1 MCLFNQIQEPFN
13 RIFQLS
19 YYDESMNNY
28 KTIFNVREGEEN
40 LQKKLNNQI
49 MQDVQER
56 FGEANDLLQIGFM
69 DQKKDFQSQKIRFQ
83 NQKMKQLDLF
93 GSQILFRFNKQPTH
107 NTRFGSIFTIAI
119 ATIIIL
125 RLIVIISSVIQ
136 RTNPVVIYQERQVDS
151 PKIFKINQNT
161 FQIAFGMQDAKFNQF
176 IDEQIYKITVSNV
189 HKTTTVDPVTGQ
201 ANDQYVTT
209 NVPITRCSLAN
220 FPDANTLQYYE
231 KLDFTNMYCFPLNMD
246 LFIEGDFNAES
257 FQYINI
263 KLQKC
268 QTNCKSDSV
277 IQQTLGYSFFSMQFS
292 DVIIDPTQ
300 KSNPFKH
307 YSRDTYF
314 TTSLQMPKSVGFL
327 MRNNYVQSDYGWISS
342 DVQTVDF
349 PSFSYADQNV
359 YPSTFQDFFF
369 QMVIRFEKQ
378 KENLYTRKYQNLNDI
393 ISQIG
398 GFTQSLLAI
407 GFLICSRFSQLD
419 LNKEIINEAFNYENV
434 NFEEEKIKK
443 LNQKCQ
449 KQAAGGY
456 KKQISPPI
464 SQDIS
469 IDYMQQSFL
478 KKQIESNL
486 PNQKYQI
493 SSHFKQDQSSVNQ
506 TELKGMLIKP
516 ISLDPNQSYS
526 NNQSILFNPQFT
538 QNQQQLTPT
547 TQCNP
552 SLSSNAKRSSLKNN
566 IKQEVKLQPPSE
578 KKGLEDMLS
587 SKPQESSNNSQ
598 QENEKQFLQHLIQNQ
613 DQEIKNNN
621 QKDELDYHL
630 SSDHQKLKQQQQKLE
645 EKKQKLKESMFKRLM
660 QKATS
665 SMTLNTLEY
674 LKFFLWPFGQ
684 KIKQKKKIIDYS
696 IDQVYYHLDVLYVI
710 KKLMEVDKLKN
721 ILLSPDQLRLF
732 EYIPKPTIRSN
743 YGFCKKEADI
753 QFEMDD
759 HYQDNRTELQKAQQ
773 AYQAYQ
779 NIASKENLS
788 VLDTKILQLLDQK
801 LLSLFGISQS
811 SRDALIQN
819 TQIIP
824 QNVEISQSLNPTS
837 ILKNNNDKI
846 NIQNVTI
853 SNTNS
858 DEDRNEKK
866 QDISVSKISNQLAQ
880 VQKEDNQ
887 NFLSPK
893 SENQQMMN
901 LVQDNQLLSPRLDSS
916 KSIFSEIA
924 GNEAEL
930 KQNQI
935 HEFENSNP
943 KGQSQLNQ

>member
-1 MCLFNQIQEPFN
+1 
-13 RIFQLS
+13 
-19 YYDESMNNY
+19 
-28 KTIFNVREGEEN
+28 
-40 LQKKLNNQI
+40 
-49 MQDVQER
+49 
-56 FGEANDLLQIGFM
+56 
-69 DQKKDFQSQKIRFQ
+69 
-83 NQKMKQLDLF
+83 MKQLDLF

-119 ATIIIL
+119 VTVIIL
-125 RLIVIISSVIQ
+125 RLIIIISSVVQ

-151 PKIFKINQNT
+151 PQIFTINENT
-161 FQIAFGMQDAKFNQF
+161 FQIAFGMQDANFNQF
-176 IDEQIYKITVSNV
+176 IDEQIYKITVQNV
-189 HKTTTVDPVTGQ
+189 HKTTTVDDSTGKV
-201 ANDQYVTT
+201 NDQYVTT

-220 FPDANTLQYYE
+220 FPDLNTRQYYE
-231 KLDFTNMYCFPLNMD
+231 KLDYTNMYCFPLNMD

-268 QTNCKSDSV
+268 QTNCKPDSV

-300 KSNPFKH
+300 KTNPFKH

-327 MRNNYVQSDYGWISS
+327 MRNNYVQSDYGWINS
-342 DVQTVDF
+342 DIQTVSY
-349 PSFSYADQNV
+349 PSFSQAEQNV
-359 YPSTFQDFFF
+359 YPSTFQNFFF

-407 GFLICSRFSQLD
+407 GFLICSRLSQLD

-434 NFEEEKIKK
+434 NFEEQEDNNK
-443 LNQKCQ
+443 LNQVCQ
-449 KQAAGGY
+449 KQIANNQ
-456 KKQISPPI
+456 KQIH
-464 SQDIS
+464 QDIS
-469 IDYMQQSFL
+469 LENMQQSFL

-486 PNQKYQI
+486 PNQKHQI
-493 SSHFKQDQSSVNQ
+493 ASHFKQDQSSMNQ
-506 TELKGMLIKP
+506 TELKGILIKP
-516 ISLDPNQSYS
+516 MSLDPNQSYN
-526 NNQSILFNPQFT
+526 NNQSILFNANLS
-538 QNQQQLTPT
+538 QNQQSLT
-547 TQCNP
+547 TQCYPQNQN
-552 SLSSNAKRSSLKNN
+552 SQRSSLKNN
-566 IKQEVKLQPPSE
+566 LKQEAKQHSPTE
-578 KKGLEDMLS
+578 KKGIEQMLQ
-587 SKPQESSNNSQ
+587 SKSQDLPNSQ
-598 QENEKQFLQHLIQNQ
+598 QQDNEKQFLQHLIQNQ
-613 DQEIKNNN
+613 DQQIQNNN
-621 QKDELDYHL
+621 QKDELEYHL

-645 EKKQKLKESMFKRLM
+645 EKKQKLKENMFKKLM

-696 IDQVYYHLDVLYVI
+696 IDQVYYHLDVIHVI

-721 ILLSPDQLRLF
+721 ILLNPDQLRLF

-743 YGFCKKEADI
+743 YGFCKKATDI
-753 QFEMDD
+753 EFQMDD
-759 HYQDNRTELQKAQQ
+759 QYQDNRTELQKAQQ

-779 NIASKENLS
+779 NIASKQNLS
-788 VLDTKILQLLDQK
+788 ALDTKILQLLDQK
-801 LLSLFGISQS
+801 LLQLFGISQS
-811 SRDALIQN
+811 SRDVLIQKA
-819 TQIIP
+819 QIIP
-824 QNVEISQSLNPTS
+824 QNIDISQSLNRTS
-837 ILKNNNDKI
+837 AIKNNNDKI
-846 NIQNVTI
+846 CVQNISI
-853 SNTNS
+853 SNSNS

-866 QDISVSKISNQLAQ
+866 QDISTSRIQNQS
-880 VQKEDNQ
+880 VQAAKEYHQ

-893 SENQQMMN
+893 SENQQILN
-901 LVQDNQLLSPRLDSS
+901 FVQDNQMLSPRLDSS